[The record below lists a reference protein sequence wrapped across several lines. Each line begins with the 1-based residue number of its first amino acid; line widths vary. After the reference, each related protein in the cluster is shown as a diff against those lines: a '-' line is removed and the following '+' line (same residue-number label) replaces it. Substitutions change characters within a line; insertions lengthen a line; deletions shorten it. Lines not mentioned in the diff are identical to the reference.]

1 MGHALKQRSSGR
13 ASSSVNATEPET
25 ENRRGGTFNGVVT
38 LDTVEF
44 AQFEKCMMHPGE
56 PTESILQGEALL
68 QKLYGDQ

>member
-13 ASSSVNATEPET
+13 SSTAETSEPKTEI
-25 ENRRGGTFNGVVT
+25 RGGTFNGVVT
-38 LDTVEF
+38 LDAVEF

-68 QKLYGDQ
+68 QKLYGGQ